1 MAIGWMTALKIIPW
15 ADVLESA
22 PHIVKA
28 AKRLFSATKADAST
42 FAESS
47 AESSTGSSTSAAG
60 NSLANLDKRIRVIE
74 TRIVELSD
82 EQKSS
87 TELIKSLAEQNAL
100 IVEAIEVFRVR
111 VKLLLIACISLIGV
125 LAALVFWLVMG

>member
-1 MAIGWMTALKIIPW
+1 MALWMTALKIIPW
-15 ADVLESA
+15 GEVLESA

-28 AKRLFSATKADAST
+28 AKHLFSATKTDAGG
-42 FAESS
+42 FAEASNSS
-47 AESSTGSSTSAAG
+47 SGDG
-60 NSLANLDKRIRVIE
+60 FANVDKRIRLLE
-74 TRIVELSD
+74 TRIIELSD

-111 VKLLLIACISLIGV
+111 VKILLVACISLVVV
-125 LAALVFWLVMG
+125 LAGLVFWLMMGQS

>member
-1 MAIGWMTALKIIPW
+1 MAIWMTALKIIPW
-15 ADVLESA
+15 GDVLESA

-28 AKRLFSATKADAST
+28 AKHLFSATKTDASGFT
-42 FAESS
+42 EAPSSS
-47 AESSTGSSTSAAG
+47 AGDG
-60 NSLANLDKRIRVIE
+60 LANVDKLSKRVRLLE

-111 VKLLLIACISLIGV
+111 VKILLIACILLLGV
-125 LAALVFWLVMG
+125 LAGLVFWLMMGK

>member
-1 MAIGWMTALKIIPW
+1 MAIWMTALKIIPW
-15 ADVLESA
+15 GDVLESA

-28 AKRLFSATKADAST
+28 AKHLFSATKTDASG
-42 FAESS
+42 FAEAPNSS
-47 AESSTGSSTSAAG
+47 AGDG
-60 NSLANLDKRIRVIE
+60 FANADKLNKRVRLLE

-111 VKLLLIACISLIGV
+111 VKILLVACILLVGV
-125 LAALVFWLVMG
+125 LAGLVFWLMMGK

>member
-28 AKRLFSATKADAST
+28 AKHLFSATKADAST

-47 AESSTGSSTSAAG
+47 SESSTGD
-60 NSLANLDKRIRVIE
+60 NSQINLNKRIRLVE
-74 TRIVELSD
+74 TRILELSD

-111 VKLLLIACISLIGV
+111 IKLLLTICILLMGV
-125 LAALVFWLVMG
+125 LAGLVFWLAMR